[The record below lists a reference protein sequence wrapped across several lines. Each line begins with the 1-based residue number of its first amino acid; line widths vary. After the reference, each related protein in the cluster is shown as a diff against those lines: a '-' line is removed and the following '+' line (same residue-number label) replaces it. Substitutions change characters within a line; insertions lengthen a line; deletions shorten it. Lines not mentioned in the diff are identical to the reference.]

1 MKNIHV
7 LHWGNIWKGLSRFS
21 DLSTYSALTCW
32 TCSIT
37 YVILVHLC
45 FEGIFARE
53 VNHFIRNNLPIESLK
68 LCQNKKGQ
76 TFVGML
82 VFYFWLQD
90 PYILFL
96 RDFNKCKNLLY
107 FAWVT
112 KCIGWFFV
120 IIEICQNWKLPKS
133 KMTKIESCQN

>member
-1 MKNIHV
+1 MLKMKNIHV

-76 TFVGML
+76 TFVGIL
-82 VFYFWLQD
+82 VFHFWLQD
-90 PYILFL
+90 PWVPRSIHPISEGFQQVW
-96 RDFNKCKNLLY
+96 K
-107 FAWVT
+107 FAIFCLIWVT
-112 KCIGWFFV
+112 KCIVWIFV
-120 IIEICQNWKLPKS
+120 VQLRGN
-133 KMTKIESCQN
+133 